1 MSGICPKMSGA
12 QCAMKYCDLWND
24 WEQRCSEALES
35 RKRVEIL
42 NMILDKA
49 EELLADAKEKE
60 DIEKVVRELNIINV
74 GNTIQ

>member
-1 MSGICPKMSGA
+1 MSGICPKMNGSL
-12 QCAMKYCDLWND
+12 CAMGHCDLWND
-24 WEQRCSEALES
+24 WEQKCSTALES

-42 NMILDKA
+42 NKILEKT

-60 DIEKVVRELNIINV
+60 DIEKIVRELNIVDV